1 MKQNSIPEN
10 RLHSLMGKQESIHQ
24 WIRRYPVDNDLT
36 SDEYRELL
44 FLVTYADLGRK
55 TRDSTF
61 IKIKRK
67 LQNQLAILE
76 GREEPNK

>member
-1 MKQNSIPEN
+1 VDN
-10 RLHSLMGKQESIHQ
+10 RL
-24 WIRRYPVDNDLT
+24 T
-36 SDEYRELL
+36 ADEYRELL

-55 TRDSTF
+55 TRNSHF
-61 IKIKRK
+61 IKLKHK

>member
-1 MKQNSIPEN
+1 M
-10 RLHSLMGKQESIHQ
+10 
-24 WIRRYPVDNDLT
+24 DNDLT

>member
-1 MKQNSIPEN
+1 
-10 RLHSLMGKQESIHQ
+10 MGKQESIHQ

-55 TRDSTF
+55 TRNSQF

>member
-1 MKQNSIPEN
+1 
-10 RLHSLMGKQESIHQ
+10 
-24 WIRRYPVDNDLT
+24 VDNDLT

-55 TRDSTF
+55 TRNSCF

-76 GREEPNK
+76 GREEPNQ

>member
-1 MKQNSIPEN
+1 M
-10 RLHSLMGKQESIHQ
+10 
-24 WIRRYPVDNDLT
+24 RRNPVDNNFT

-55 TRDSTF
+55 TRNSQF

-67 LQNQLAILE
+67 LQNQLSILE
-76 GREEPNK
+76 GKEEPNK

>member
-1 MKQNSIPEN
+1 M
-10 RLHSLMGKQESIHQ
+10 
-24 WIRRYPVDNDLT
+24 DNDLT

-55 TRDSTF
+55 TRNSQF

-67 LQNQLAILE
+67 LQNQLSILE
-76 GREEPNK
+76 GKEEPNK

>member
-1 MKQNSIPEN
+1 M
-10 RLHSLMGKQESIHQ
+10 
-24 WIRRYPVDNDLT
+24 DNDLT

-44 FLVTYADLGRK
+44 FLVTYADLGR
-55 TRDSTF
+55 RARNSHF

-76 GREEPNK
+76 GREVPNK

>member
-1 MKQNSIPEN
+1 M
-10 RLHSLMGKQESIHQ
+10 
-24 WIRRYPVDNDLT
+24 RRNPVDNNFT

-76 GREEPNK
+76 GREVPNK

>member
-1 MKQNSIPEN
+1 MDN
-10 RLHSLMGKQESIHQ
+10 R
-24 WIRRYPVDNDLT
+24 LT

-44 FLVTYADLGRK
+44 FLVTYADLGRR
-55 TRDSTF
+55 TRNSYF

-76 GREEPNK
+76 GREVPNK

>member
-1 MKQNSIPEN
+1 M
-10 RLHSLMGKQESIHQ
+10 
-24 WIRRYPVDNDLT
+24 RRNPVDNNFT

-44 FLVTYADLGRK
+44 FLVTYADLGRR
-55 TRDSTF
+55 TRNSYF

-67 LQNQLAILE
+67 LQTQLAILE

>member
-1 MKQNSIPEN
+1 M
-10 RLHSLMGKQESIHQ
+10 
-24 WIRRYPVDNDLT
+24 DNDLT

-44 FLVTYADLGRK
+44 FLVTSADLGRR

>member
-1 MKQNSIPEN
+1 MDN
-10 RLHSLMGKQESIHQ
+10 RL
-24 WIRRYPVDNDLT
+24 T
-36 SDEYRELL
+36 ADEYRELL
-44 FLVTYADLGRK
+44 FLVTYADLGRR
-55 TRDSTF
+55 TRASTF